1 MGTTLMQ
8 YYPTVDP
15 VLTSVRNV
23 TLAQMVGRKLI
34 LAGSTTDS
42 VNTLVVLDL
51 DTFQET
57 ILIDST
63 NEVEI
68 YNMSYIT
75 ATNKIMF
82 NGLRFSD
89 NTLVVGEVDM
99 P

>member
-1 MGTTLMQ
+1 MQ

-15 VLTSVRNV
+15 VLTSVKNV

-75 ATNKIMF
+75 ATNKVMF

>member
-15 VLTSVRNV
+15 VLTSVKNV

>member
-1 MGTTLMQ
+1 
-8 YYPTVDP
+8 
-15 VLTSVRNV
+15 
-23 TLAQMVGRKLI
+23 
-34 LAGSTTDS
+34 

>member
-1 MGTTLMQ
+1 
-8 YYPTVDP
+8 
-15 VLTSVRNV
+15 
-23 TLAQMVGRKLI
+23 
-34 LAGSTTDS
+34 
-42 VNTLVVLDL
+42 
-51 DTFQET
+51 
-57 ILIDST
+57 LIDST

>member
-1 MGTTLMQ
+1 
-8 YYPTVDP
+8 
-15 VLTSVRNV
+15 
-23 TLAQMVGRKLI
+23 MVGRKLI

>member
-1 MGTTLMQ
+1 MQ

-15 VLTSVRNV
+15 VLTSVKNV

-57 ILIDST
+57 ILIDSS

>member
-1 MGTTLMQ
+1 
-8 YYPTVDP
+8 
-15 VLTSVRNV
+15 
-23 TLAQMVGRKLI
+23 MVGRKLI

-75 ATNKIMF
+75 ATNKVMF